1 MQSDKHSFY
10 SNLKVEDR
18 LRLYGIQL
26 NEQQKDATSDAYTSE
41 LTPRQDNQKSSR
53 SRSRAETKKLVNQFL
68 QRQLDHEKKSA

>member
-26 NEQQKDATSDAYTSE
+26 NEHQKDASSDAYTSE
-41 LTPRQDNQKSSR
+41 LTPR
-53 SRSRAETKKLVNQFL
+53 
-68 QRQLDHEKKSA
+68 